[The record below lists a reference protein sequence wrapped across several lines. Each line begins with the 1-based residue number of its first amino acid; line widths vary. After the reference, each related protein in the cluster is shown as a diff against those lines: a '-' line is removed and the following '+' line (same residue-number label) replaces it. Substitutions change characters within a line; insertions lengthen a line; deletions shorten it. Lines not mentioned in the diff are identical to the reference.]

1 MREFSLI
8 PYLLELYRLN
18 LSCDL
23 AFYVRSQAYCPN
35 MGPTHLTLRL
45 TNLPSDI
52 TKPRLENQIRPIA
65 QNRNCNLS
73 VGPIVKVDNA
83 ASPRSALTT
92 ITVRGDG
99 RAKVV
104 EDLRRLLVGSLTEQR
119 EAHADTTFYGP
130 TVLAANQDSFL
141 E

>member
-1 MREFSLI
+1 M
-8 PYLLELYRLN
+8 
-18 LSCDL
+18 
-23 AFYVRSQAYCPN
+23 A
-35 MGPTHLTLRL
+35 PTHLTLRL

-52 TKPRLENQIRPIA
+52 TKSRLENQIRPIA

-83 ASPRSALTT
+83 ASPRTAVTT

-99 RAKVV
+99 RTRVV

-119 EAHADTTFYGP
+119 EVHADTTFYGP
-130 TVLAANQDSFL
+130 TVLAANQNSFL